1 MTISQNMDNRNDA
14 ITKISIYGKD
24 KNNDDCKMIRHKK
37 KIFSDNSLLFK
48 SLNNYDIIASY
59 QKLLND
65 DLKTI
70 SEYRT
75 GTPDVNEFTKLFSP
89 NKYPIKDV
97 ELLANF

>member
-1 MTISQNMDNRNDA
+1 
-14 ITKISIYGKD
+14 
-24 KNNDDCKMIRHKK
+24 MIRHKK
-37 KIFSDNSLLFK
+37 IIFSDNGLLFK

-75 GTPDVNEFTKLFSP
+75 GTPDVNEFTKLFSR